1 MQSEHSNF
9 ARVYDEHVW
18 RVYGFLAYRLGDRDT
33 AEDLTQATFE
43 RALRAWSR
51 FDPRRASESTWLLA
65 IARNLLIDHYRRDRS
80 NLNRADRG
88 APGPGRARAGGAAWR
103 ASPELVGA
111 LGRLSERDREI
122 VALRF
127 GGDMTGP
134 EIAQLLNLTLAN
146 VQQILSRSLR
156 RLRGLLDDAGYESST
171 PASAMST
178 PAGSQVAGDDQAQ
191 ALRARAVAGV
201 ALGQV
206 AAKPAPERR
215 RRERAARSSVRPPVR
230 ARLVRARRAVWLVG
244 HSLKSGDRG
253 LSERLRR

>member
-1 MQSEHSNF
+1 MSLAPGVESAADRGHLLLRPLGPGKSAGAMQSEQSTF

-80 NLNRADRG
+80 NLTEPIEEQLG
-88 APGPGRARAGGAAWR
+88 PVMPGPEEGLT
-103 ASPELVGA
+103 ASPELVSA
-111 LGRLSERDREI
+111 LQRLSERDREI

-134 EIAQLLNLTLAN
+134 EIAQLLGLTLAN

-156 RLRGLLDDAGYESST
+156 KLRALLGEAGYEKRR
-171 PASAMST
+171 PASAISR
-178 PAGSQVAGDDQAQ
+178 P
-191 ALRARAVAGV
+191 
-201 ALGQV
+201 
-206 AAKPAPERR
+206 PAPR
-215 RRERAARSSVRPPVR
+215 
-230 ARLVRARRAVWLVG
+230 
-244 HSLKSGDRG
+244 
-253 LSERLRR
+253 